1 MNHSWARLKQKRFIK
16 FFSSNYGQSDL
27 FYSETTLNVNTPQN
41 VWTELSV
48 CVMAPEPA
56 DRPKVQAGL
65 QLNQAQANDPGTVF
79 MDLARLET
87 VEACP

>member
-1 MNHSWARLKQKRFIK
+1 MCGRSSVSGHGARTRG
-16 FFSSNYGQSDL
+16 S
-27 FYSETTLNVNTPQN
+27 
-41 VWTELSV
+41 
-48 CVMAPEPA
+48 
-56 DRPKVQAGL
+56 PKVQAGL